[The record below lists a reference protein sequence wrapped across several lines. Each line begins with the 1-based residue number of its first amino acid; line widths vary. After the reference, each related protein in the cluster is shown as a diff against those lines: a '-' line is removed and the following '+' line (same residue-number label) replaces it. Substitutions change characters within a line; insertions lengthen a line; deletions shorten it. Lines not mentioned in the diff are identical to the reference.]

1 MNRLLCFNGLKLNT
15 LRRQS
20 AKPTVFRFAQRS
32 FADRKRSK
40 RKVVEAE
47 PEPDFEPEEPKRSS
61 FGGVVSKKKKKKTV
75 EVNLDD
81 LPFHDPNQSFMNR
94 LFRKTAKLSAAGYS
108 HNVMETYTNM
118 TRLTLPVFVL
128 AASAVPITINPNLA
142 IAYIFYKS
150 FRRSKARAVDK
161 QMLKNAGSWKVG
173 TGVEEV
179 KYGIVKERFKTRY
192 SEILIERWPDLAH
205 CKFTSELPAAE
216 YQTWKENVDTL
227 HERGLDLAQKKLIE
241 TREEYHKYRENWWWH
256 DVMDTRLQ
264 GNIKYGLAWEIS
276 ERTRY
281 TLVLP
286 YVYYA
291 LYRCEIHES
300 LILMF
305 DDLFNN
311 SLIYEYPAQFG
322 AWCVLGA
329 YVAQIF
335 APVRWN
341 YSVNKHA
348 QEVGLK

>member
-1 MNRLLCFNGLKLNT
+1 
-15 LRRQS
+15 
-20 AKPTVFRFAQRS
+20 
-32 FADRKRSK
+32 
-40 RKVVEAE
+40 VVEAE

-241 TREEYHKYRENWWWH
+241 KNDDNEFWYLM
-256 DVMDTRLQ
+256 MDHRLK
-264 GNIKYGLAWEIS
+264 GNRVYGLAWDIAEQV
-276 ERTRY
+276 RY
-281 TLVLP
+281 SCALP
-286 YVYYA
+286 TVFIF
-291 LYRCEIHES
+291 LSWGGLHEKFMYWCS
-300 LILMF
+300 DSI
-305 DDLFNN
+305 
-311 SLIYEYPAQFG
+311 IYEYPMQFG
-322 AWCVLGA
+322 AWVVAGA
-329 YVAQIF
+329 YAAQFVAPIK
-335 APVRWN
+335 WN
-341 YSVNKHA
+341 LCLHKWA
-348 QEVGLK
+348 KKAGMK